1 MSASRKF
8 VLAFVL
14 TLAGLAGAATS
25 ASATFHFMKIR
36 EVSAGTGAPD
46 SSYLEVQMYAPFQNF
61 LSNGAAL
68 LTCNSNCSTTHMF
81 SPFANVANGNS
92 QDTVV
97 FGDSGLA
104 SASKDFNVDLNLNSI
119 SAAGA
124 VCYLGE
130 PGYRDCV
137 AWGTFT
143 GGLDADWDLW
153 DGRESRRPLTRAG
166 GGDGAAPVDRS
177 RLRHIARGERRHERQ
192 LVGLL
197 VGDPQSAPQLLRPH
211 RGALRSRRRRWADRV
226 PAHLESARRAPH
238 DQEEV
243 QEAQAPLRPG
253 GEEMQEAQVAK
264 RRPA

>member
-14 TLAGLAGAATS
+14 ALAGLAGAAAN

-68 LTCNSNCSTTHMF
+68 LTCNSDCSTTHMF
-81 SPFANVANGNS
+81 SPFTNVANGNS

-143 GGLDADWDLW
+143 GASTLTGTYGTVANPGAPSPALVAGTALRRSIAPGCATLLEASDDTNDSSLDF
-153 DGRESRRPLTRAG
+153 SSVTPNPRPNSFAPTEAPCGPG
-166 GGDGAAPVDRS
+166 GGGGPTGYPPTSSPPAAPPTTKKKCKKHKHRS
-177 RLRHIARGERRHERQ
+177 
-192 LVGLL
+192 
-197 VGDPQSAPQLLRPH
+197 
-211 RGALRSRRRRWADRV
+211 
-226 PAHLESARRAPH
+226 
-238 DQEEV
+238 
-243 QEAQAPLRPG
+243 AQA
-253 GEEMQEAQVAK
+253 AK
-264 RRPA
+264 KCKKHR

>member
-14 TLAGLAGAATS
+14 ALAGLAGAAAS

-68 LTCNSNCSTTHMF
+68 LTCNSNCSTTHVF

-143 GGLDADWDLW
+143 GASTLTGTYGTVANPGAPSPALVAGTALRRSIAPGCATLLEASDDTNDSSLDF
-153 DGRESRRPLTRAG
+153 SSVTPNPRPNSFAPTEAPCGPG
-166 GGDGAAPVDRS
+166 GGGGPTGYPPTSSPPAAPPTTKKKCKKHKHRS
-177 RLRHIARGERRHERQ
+177 
-192 LVGLL
+192 
-197 VGDPQSAPQLLRPH
+197 
-211 RGALRSRRRRWADRV
+211 
-226 PAHLESARRAPH
+226 
-238 DQEEV
+238 
-243 QEAQAPLRPG
+243 AQA
-253 GEEMQEAQVAK
+253 AK
-264 RRPA
+264 KCKKHR

>member
-14 TLAGLAGAATS
+14 ALAGLAGAAAS

-68 LTCNSNCSTTHMF
+68 LTCNSDCSTTHMF
-81 SPFANVANGNS
+81 SPFTNVANGNS

-104 SASKDFNVDLNLNSI
+104 SASKDFNVDLNLNNI

-143 GGLDADWDLW
+143 GASTLTGTYGTVANPGAPAPALVSGAAL
-153 DGRESRRPLTRAG
+153 RRLIAPGCATLLEASDDTNNSSVDFSSVTPSPRPNSLAPTEAPCGPG
-166 GGDGAAPVDRS
+166 GGGGGPTGYPPTSSPPAAPPTTKKKCKKHKHRS
-177 RLRHIARGERRHERQ
+177 
-192 LVGLL
+192 
-197 VGDPQSAPQLLRPH
+197 
-211 RGALRSRRRRWADRV
+211 
-226 PAHLESARRAPH
+226 
-238 DQEEV
+238 
-243 QEAQAPLRPG
+243 AQA
-253 GEEMQEAQVAK
+253 AK
-264 RRPA
+264 KCKKHK

>member
-14 TLAGLAGAATS
+14 ALAGLAGAAAS

-68 LTCNSNCSTTHMF
+68 LTCNSDCSTTHMF

-143 GGLDADWDLW
+143 GASTLTGTYGTVANPGAPSPALVAGTALRRSIAPGCATLLEASDDTNDSSLDF
-153 DGRESRRPLTRAG
+153 SSVTPNPRPNSFAPTEAPCGPG
-166 GGDGAAPVDRS
+166 GGGGPTGYPPTSSPPAAPPTTKKKCKKHKHRS
-177 RLRHIARGERRHERQ
+177 
-192 LVGLL
+192 
-197 VGDPQSAPQLLRPH
+197 
-211 RGALRSRRRRWADRV
+211 
-226 PAHLESARRAPH
+226 
-238 DQEEV
+238 
-243 QEAQAPLRPG
+243 AQA
-253 GEEMQEAQVAK
+253 AK
-264 RRPA
+264 KCKKHR

>member
-14 TLAGLAGAATS
+14 VLAGLAGAAAN

-68 LTCNSNCSTTHMF
+68 LTCNSNCSTTHVF

-143 GGLDADWDLW
+143 GASTLTGTYGTVANPGAPSPALVAGTALRRSIAPGCATLLEASDDTNDSSLDF
-153 DGRESRRPLTRAG
+153 SSVTPNPRPNSFAPTEAPCGPG
-166 GGDGAAPVDRS
+166 GGGGPTGYPPTSSPPAAPPTTKKKCKKHKHRS
-177 RLRHIARGERRHERQ
+177 
-192 LVGLL
+192 
-197 VGDPQSAPQLLRPH
+197 
-211 RGALRSRRRRWADRV
+211 
-226 PAHLESARRAPH
+226 
-238 DQEEV
+238 
-243 QEAQAPLRPG
+243 AQA
-253 GEEMQEAQVAK
+253 AK
-264 RRPA
+264 KCKKHR